1 MNAKLLQEA
10 LYIADLIKRQRKGLD
25 TVDDATELEN
35 WLTADARNKL
45 LYDRLQNSD
54 SLLVELQK
62 MSGYDSARRIE
73 DVLQKIGTRS
83 NGGDVH
89 SGGQADETVVVP
101 VTAPRQGRWLPWAAA
116 VLLMI
121 GAGLTI
127 LLLQLPKE
135 EKMIVAARQDAAPG
149 GNKAMLTLGD
159 GTRIALDSA
168 GNGALALQG
177 NVQVLK
183 LNSGQ
188 LAYHDD
194 NTTGSG
200 QIQFNTLSTPRG
212 GQYQL
217 TLPDGTRVWL
227 NAASSLR
234 YPTRFTGKERRVEV
248 KGEAYF
254 EVVKNTGM
262 PFRVTLPEDGEIVV
276 TGTHFNVNAYT
287 DEPFIKATLLEG
299 GVRVSKK
306 GKTARLEPGQQAQI
320 PFGAGISEIS
330 VVLVDMEEAT
340 AWKNGLFRFNNADL
354 PTVMRQLSRW
364 YDVDVSYEGKIP
376 SRKFEGEIQRN
387 LHLSDV
393 MEALG
398 KNRVHFRIEGKKII
412 LTP

>member
-1 MNAKLLQEA
+1 MNEKLLQEA
-10 LYIADLIKRQRKGLD
+10 LYFADLIRRRRKGAG
-25 TVDDATELEN
+25 TVDEVAELES
-35 WLTADARNKL
+35 WLAADARNKL

-54 SLLVELQK
+54 NLLAELQK
-62 MSGYDSARRIE
+62 MGEYDSARRIE
-73 DVLQKIGTRS
+73 DVLQKIGGS
-83 NGGDVH
+83 E
-89 SGGQADETVVVP
+89 AVVVS
-101 VTAPRQGRWLPWAAA
+101 VTAPQYRRWLPWAAA

-127 LLLQLPKE
+127 LLLQLPKK
-135 EKMIVAARQDAAPG
+135 EKVIVAARQDAAPG

-234 YPTRFTGKERRVEV
+234 YPTRFTGKERQVEV

-254 EVVKNTGM
+254 EVAKNTGM
-262 PFRVTLPEDGEIVV
+262 PFKVTLREDGEIVV

-306 GKTARLEPGQQAQI
+306 GKAAHLEPGQQAQI
-320 PFGAGISEIS
+320 PFGAGISEIP